1 MESETEKVLTDVKQ
15 TRNVRDKKGKLVQ
28 KAKRYLTKAERD
40 DREQHVNRM
49 KAQLRQPTWVND
61 ALGGNSP
68 QSLAKGIR
76 AMEEDLEENSPPQI
90 NGPTR
95 DALLVRQRELREKI
109 KDGMLTHEE
118 MRRNPPGAVDR
129 HRKWEAQNTDRILE
143 YKNVCRA
150 LEPDS
155 DAKDLASVEV
165 FRPSRPFAYNS
176 NAQISGHVAYSDVPQ
191 ENWDRTFS
199 KKERKAMQSEVQE
212 ASGEDKL

>member
-1 MESETEKVLTDVKQ
+1 MDNEKEKVLTEVKQ
-15 TRNVRDKKGKLVQ
+15 TRNVRDKKGKLVT
-28 KAKRYLTKAERD
+28 KAKRYLTKAEREE
-40 DREQHVNRM
+40 REQQVTRM

-68 QSLAKGIR
+68 QTLAKGIR
-76 AMEEDLEENSPPQI
+76 AMEDDLEENSPPVLS
-90 NGPTR
+90 GPTR

-165 FRPSRPFAYNS
+165 FRPSRPFQYNS
-176 NAQISGHVAYSDVPQ
+176 NAQIAGHMAYSDVPA
-191 ENWDRTFS
+191 ENWDRAFG
-199 KKERKAMQSEVQE
+199 KKGQKGDVQE
-212 ASGEDKL
+212 STGEEKL